1 MTWVKLTLPP
11 RERARWLLMT
21 TRLSISS
28 LAGTARTLVAV
39 GTWRLD
45 SMLVTTRAEAPRS
58 GLTSLSLSGPGDFL
72 AGASRVIGV
81 GVSPPC
87 WPSATLADG
96 SGALAAGFAGAA
108 LALAAGAGSGSGVA
122 AGADWAALAG
132 VAAGCGAGAA
142 DCCG

>member
-1 MTWVKLTLPP
+1 MMWVKLTLPP
-11 RERARWLLMT
+11 RERARWLLIT

-58 GLTSLSLSGPGDFL
+58 GLTSPSLTGPVGRL

-81 GVSPPC
+81 AASPPG
-87 WPSATLADG
+87 WPSGAVDRSAGFAAGLAATG
-96 SGALAAGFAGAA
+96 WAAGFAAD
-108 LALAAGAGSGSGVA
+108 VA
-122 AGADWAALAG
+122 AG
-132 VAAGCGAGAA
+132 
-142 DCCG
+142 

>member
-108 LALAAGAGSGSGVA
+108 LAAGAGSGVV
-122 AGADWAALAG
+122 AGAGSADLAG
-132 VAAGCGAGAA
+132 VAAGCGAG
-142 DCCG
+142 

>member
-1 MTWVKLTLPP
+1 MMCVKLTLPP

-45 SMLVTTRAEAPRS
+45 SMLVTTRAEAPRN
-58 GLTSLSLSGPGDFL
+58 GLTSFSFSGPGDFL

-87 WPSATLADG
+87 WPSATLADA
-96 SGALAAGFAGAA
+96 SGAVAAGLAGAASGAGFGAGLAAPAAGAAAGAVDAGVVAAGFPA
-108 LALAAGAGSGSGVA
+108 
-122 AGADWAALAG
+122 
-132 VAAGCGAGAA
+132 
-142 DCCG
+142 

>member
-1 MTWVKLTLPP
+1 
-11 RERARWLLMT
+11 MT

-45 SMLVTTRAEAPRS
+45 SMLVTTRADAPRS
-58 GLTSLSLSGPGDFL
+58 GLTSPSLSGPGDFL

-87 WPSATLADG
+87 GPSATLVDG
-96 SGALAAGFAGAA
+96 SVLGRGLGRGRRAGAA
-108 LALAAGAGSGSGVA
+108 LAA
-122 AGADWAALAG
+122 
-132 VAAGCGAGAA
+132 CG
-142 DCCG
+142 